1 MEIEIITLGVTLA
14 GMIGLNFYLHS
25 IFREITN
32 RIDQINGDLM
42 EIHDSINDIR
52 PKMINNA
59 KNINR
64 LLQS

>member
-1 MEIEIITLGVTLA
+1 MEFEIITLGVTLV
-14 GMIGLNFYLHS
+14 GMIGLNVYLHN
-25 IFREITN
+25 FFKRITE
-32 RIDQINGDLM
+32 RLDEINGDLM
-42 EIHDSINDIR
+42 EIHDSINDIG